1 VSSLPLLI
9 VSGVSD
15 GGQLP
20 RAVAREFRVT
30 ERTVRKWLRRFRA
43 EGAAGLTDRS
53 CRPNHIPHRYL
64 QPGDE
69 LHDAVFALLHTP
81 PADHGFNR
89 TSWKL
94 SDLGQVLRTQGKQA
108 TQRNIGAVIKAA
120 GYRWK
125 QARVTLTSSDPNYR
139 DKLNRIR
146 STLSGLASDE
156 AFFASISRGMRHP
169 GTDRRPCL
177 LASRR

>member
-1 VSSLPLLI
+1 MRLHRNARTCPHCRSLI
-9 VSGVSD
+9 VSRVSD
-15 GGQLP
+15 CGQVP

-30 ERTVRKWLRRFRA
+30 ERTVRKWLKRFRA

-53 CRPNHIPHRYL
+53 SRPNRIPRRYL
-64 QPGDE
+64 PPGQE
-69 LHDAVFALLHTP
+69 LHDAVFALMHTP
-81 PADHGFNR
+81 PTDHGFNR

-94 SDLGQVLRTQGKQA
+94 SDLGQVLRIQGKRA

-125 QARVTLTSSDPNYR
+125 QARVTLTSTDANYR

-146 STLSGLASDE
+146 GGILFD
-156 AFFASISRGMRHP
+156 
-169 GTDRRPCL
+169 
-177 LASRR
+177 